1 VANAARTWLIVVA
14 AVAVAAAMLATV
26 ALALRNGDDGVI
38 PDRIQPGAQAPPA
51 APAQPAA
58 PSAQCPAGVPGC
70 RAVSGRIIY
79 VEAVDPDGDGDAH
92 FVLADTDSVTG
103 PGVTVVDV
111 PPRLRPNPLPGVGD
125 HLSAA
130 GSVATGSYGQS
141 QVEAVALGG

>member
-1 VANAARTWLIVVA
+1 VPRGFNPPLTACCL
-14 AVAVAAAMLATV
+14 
-26 ALALRNGDDGVI
+26 ALALLAGCGEDELGPTSTEPSRSKPRPQESAEPATV
-38 PDRIQPGAQAPPA
+38 PP
-51 APAQPAA
+51 
-58 PSAQCPAGVPGC
+58 SRCPAGVPEC
-70 RAVSGRIIY
+70 REAEGRIVY
-79 VEAVDPDGDGDAH
+79 VERVDPDGDGDAH

>member
-1 VANAARTWLIVVA
+1 VPRGFNPPLTACCL
-14 AVAVAAAMLATV
+14 
-26 ALALRNGDDGVI
+26 ALALLAGCGEDELGPTSTEPSRSKPRPQESAEPATV
-38 PDRIQPGAQAPPA
+38 PP
-51 APAQPAA
+51 
-58 PSAQCPAGVPGC
+58 SRCPAGVPEC
-70 RAVSGRIIY
+70 REAEGRIVY
-79 VEAVDPDGDGDAH
+79 VERVDPDGDGDAH

-103 PGVTVVDV
+103 PGITVVDV

>member
-1 VANAARTWLIVVA
+1 MASAARTWLIVVA
-14 AVAVAAAMLATV
+14 AVAVGAAVLATV

-58 PSAQCPAGVPGC
+58 PSAQCPAAVPGC

-103 PGVTVVDV
+103 PGITVVDV
-111 PPRLRPNPLPGVGD
+111 PPRLRPNPLPGVGN

>member
-1 VANAARTWLIVVA
+1 LIVVA
-14 AVAVAAAMLATV
+14 AVAVAAAVLATV

-51 APAQPAA
+51 APA

-111 PPRLRPNPLPGVGD
+111 PPRLRPDPLPGVGD

>member
-1 VANAARTWLIVVA
+1 VDNVARTWLIVVA

-38 PDRIQPGAQAPPA
+38 PDRIQPGAQARPA
-51 APAQPAA
+51 PAA

-111 PPRLRPNPLPGVGD
+111 PPRLRPSPLPGVGD